1 MRTTTRELLD
11 IVDTL
16 EEARVYLKH
25 GLAEKA
31 ARLLEEA
38 LQRLDDLI
46 EAFSER

>member
-1 MRTTTRELLD
+1 MQTTARELLD
-11 IVDTL
+11 LVDML

-25 GLAEKA
+25 GLNEKA
-31 ARLLEEA
+31 TRLLEEA